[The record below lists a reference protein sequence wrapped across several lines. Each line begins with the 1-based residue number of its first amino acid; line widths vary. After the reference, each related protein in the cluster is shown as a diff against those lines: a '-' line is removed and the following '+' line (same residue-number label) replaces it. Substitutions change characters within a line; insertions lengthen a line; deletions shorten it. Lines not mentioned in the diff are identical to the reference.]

1 MAQTAEI
8 FSHVRSLRHVLL
20 QIKFHL
26 LTTLLRD
33 MNYLNYFLNENF
45 GDLEDLILILQY
57 TWHDEFHLN
66 LIFCCCESA
75 LQMLLNITKIR
86 EKKIL

>member
-20 QIKFHL
+20 QIKFHP

-33 MNYLNYFLNENF
+33 MNFLNENF